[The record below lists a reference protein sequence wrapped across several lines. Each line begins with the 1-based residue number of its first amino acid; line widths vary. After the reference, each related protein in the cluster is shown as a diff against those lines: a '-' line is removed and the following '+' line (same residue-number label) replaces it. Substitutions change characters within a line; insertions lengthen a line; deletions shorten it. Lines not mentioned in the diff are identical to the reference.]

1 MINKKEKEKKIDA
14 TVDSYD
20 SVLSPV
26 ITEKA
31 TMASQY
37 NQVTFKVSINS
48 SKPNIKKAVERIF
61 GVQVIGINTIR
72 VKGKLKKFK
81 GKIGKTPAFKKA
93 IVTLKEG
100 DTIDITQNIQ

>member
-48 SKPNIKKAVERIF
+48 SKPEIKKAEENQAIDDLRLEAALEWDKGNLEHATALYDLATKQEEMIKSIYKL
-61 GVQVIGINTIR
+61 VI
-72 VKGKLKKFK
+72 
-81 GKIGKTPAFKKA
+81 
-93 IVTLKEG
+93 EE
-100 DTIDITQNIQ
+100 